1 MKAVL
6 VSARQ
11 KKRKRAE
18 FEPVLQGNL
27 AMKLEVARS
36 KVALAA
42 EVELKEDALRLLSES
57 TNANLQMEAKI
68 LKNMVGCQELKRRS
82 RWLTDDMKVL
92 QRKYNNQSAELA
104 DLKSRLLE
112 QHENDSY
119 TFNTRKI
126 SQVQRR
132 ATAAREGCQ
141 TLKKAVRCQYK
152 QIKSLHIKAVSDSL
166 EVATSMRLL
175 REAQAKLVSC
185 EVNISELNAEIEEF
199 KTLHLRASSK
209 GRPFADAVRICFMD
223 LLAQGVSAN
232 ILT

>member
-82 RWLTDDMKVL
+82 RWLTDDMKVGGPHGT
-92 QRKYNNQSAELA
+92 K
-104 DLKSRLLE
+104 
-112 QHENDSY
+112 
-119 TFNTRKI
+119 
-126 SQVQRR
+126 
-132 ATAAREGCQ
+132 
-141 TLKKAVRCQYK
+141 
-152 QIKSLHIKAVSDSL
+152 
-166 EVATSMRLL
+166 
-175 REAQAKLVSC
+175 
-185 EVNISELNAEIEEF
+185 
-199 KTLHLRASSK
+199 
-209 GRPFADAVRICFMD
+209 
-223 LLAQGVSAN
+223 
-232 ILT
+232 